1 MCVITIFFLL
11 EKMCSQ
17 KTNSHS
23 NFWLVDIYTPH
34 ETVPILSRTVMN
46 TFEIMIVLPF
56 LKKLDLALPY
66 DPEISLL
73 GLYPEEL
80 KTGTETNTC
89 M

>member
-1 MCVITIFFLL
+1 
-11 EKMCSQ
+11 
-17 KTNSHS
+17 
-23 NFWLVDIYTPH
+23 
-34 ETVPILSRTVMN
+34 MN

-73 GLYPEEL
+73 GLYAEEL
-80 KTGTETNTC
+80 KTGTETNAY